1 LAEDA
6 VSYGTEIQHGITYVD
21 SKTGK
26 RDPSKLPSDMF
37 ADSQKITEKRKAT
50 FTEFENA
57 GFEKVI
63 AGEATKAERKAL
75 VRSVKNK
82 LKPKKKRGGIDIK
95 PAADSCPLPGTIAD
109 ICASSEVTA

>member
-1 LAEDA
+1 
-6 VSYGTEIQHGITYVD
+6 
-21 SKTGK
+21 
-26 RDPSKLPSDMF
+26 MF